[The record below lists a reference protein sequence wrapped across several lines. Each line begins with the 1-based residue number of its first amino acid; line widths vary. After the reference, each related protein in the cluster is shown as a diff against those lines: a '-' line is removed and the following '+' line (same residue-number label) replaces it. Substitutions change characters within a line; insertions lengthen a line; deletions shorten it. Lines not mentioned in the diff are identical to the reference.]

1 MILVTLGTQD
11 KSFERLLKAIDKE
24 IEKGNIKDK
33 VVVQAGYTK
42 YKSKNM
48 EIFKSVSNDRLEEL
62 MDEASLIITHGGVG
76 SILTALKHHKKV
88 IATPRL
94 AKYNEHT
101 NDHQKQI
108 IEEFGRLGYILPLKD
123 LTKLDKMLE
132 KSKTFKPKEFNSNNE
147 NFKKLITNYIEDTN
161 HISWFNRD
169 KFAILTALIN
179 LFIFY
184 LLNLTGMNI
193 YLNFTITYVLSCL
206 FMNLFKTK
214 KLSNIITS
222 IICFYLIEGLSLLL
236 LVDNLNID
244 IIISKIFIN
253 ILVVIIYHFL
263 IKKN

>member
-33 VVVQAGYTK
+33 VIVQAGYTK

-108 IEEFGRLGYILPLKD
+108 IEEFGKLGYIIPLKD
-123 LTKLDKMLE
+123 LTKLDKILV

-147 NFKKLITNYIEDTN
+147 NFKKLIVSYIEKTN

-169 KFAILTALIN
+169 KVAILTALIN

-193 YLNFTITYVLSCL
+193 YLNFTIGYIISCL
-206 FMNLFKTK
+206 IMALFKTK
-214 KLSNIITS
+214 RLSNPITS

-236 LVDNLNID
+236 LVDNLHID
-244 IIISKIFIN
+244 VILSKFFIN

-263 IKKN
+263 VKKN

>member
-11 KSFERLLKAIDKE
+11 KSMIRLLKAIDKE

-33 VVVQAGYTK
+33 VLVQAGYTK

-108 IEEFGRLGYILPLKD
+108 IEEFGRLGYIMPLKD
-123 LTKLDKMLE
+123 LTKLDKILE
-132 KSKTFKPKEFNSNNE
+132 KSKTFKPKEFKSNNE
-147 NFKKLITNYIEDTN
+147 NFKELITSYIEKSN
-161 HISWFNRD
+161 HTSWFNRD
-169 KFAILTALIN
+169 KFAILTAIIN
-179 LFIFY
+179 LFIFII
-184 LLNLTGMNI
+184 LNLTDLNI
-193 YLNFTITYVLSCL
+193 YLNFTICYLISCL
-206 FMNLFKTK
+206 LMALFKVK
-214 KLSNIITS
+214 KMSNIFTT

-236 LVDNLNID
+236 LTDSLGINALL
-244 IIISKIFIN
+244 SKVLIN

-263 IKKN
+263 VKKN

>member
-33 VVVQAGYTK
+33 ILVQAGYTK
-42 YKSKNM
+42 YKSENM

-94 AKYNEHT
+94 SKYNEHT

-108 IEEFGRLGYILPLKD
+108 IEEFGRLGYIIPL
-123 LTKLDKMLE
+123 LDYSNFKKVYL
-132 KSKTFKPKEFNSNNE
+132 KSKTFKPKHFESNNE
-147 NFKKLITNYIEDTN
+147 NFTKMIKGYIEEDN

-169 KFAILTALIN
+169 KFIILTSIIN
-179 LFIFY
+179 IIIFTI
-184 LLNLTGMNI
+184 LVKLNLNI
-193 YLNFTITYVLSCL
+193 YLSLTITYIISCL
-206 FMNLFKTK
+206 LTKIFKLK
-214 KLSNIITS
+214 KLPNPITVVL
-222 IICFYLIEGLSLLL
+222 CFYLIEGLSLVLL
-236 LVDNLNID
+236 TGYLEINA
-244 IIISKIFIN
+244 IISKIIIN
-253 ILVVIIYHFL
+253 ILVIFIYHFL
-263 IKKN
+263 SKRN

>member
-33 VVVQAGYTK
+33 VLVQAGYTK

-48 EIFKSVSNDRLEEL
+48 EIFKTVSNDRLEEL

-94 AKYNEHT
+94 SKYNEHT

-108 IEEFGRLGYILPLKD
+108 IEEFGKLGYIIPLKD
-123 LTKLDKMLE
+123 LTKLDKMLV

-147 NFKKLITNYIEDTN
+147 NFKKLITNYIEETN

-169 KFAILTALIN
+169 KFAILTALLN

-184 LLNLTGMNI
+184 LLNLIDINI
-193 YLNFTITYVLSCL
+193 YLNFTISYILSCL
-206 FMNLFKTK
+206 FMALFKIK
-214 KLSNIITS
+214 RLSNTITS

-236 LVDNLNID
+236 FVDNLNINVILSK
-244 IIISKIFIN
+244 IIIN
-253 ILVVIIYHFL
+253 LLTVIIYHFL
-263 IKKN
+263 VKKN

>member
-33 VVVQAGYTK
+33 VLVQAGYTK

-48 EIFKSVSNDRLEEL
+48 EIFKTVSNDRLEEL

-76 SILTALKHHKKV
+76 SILTALKHNKKV
-88 IATPRL
+88 IAAPRL
-94 AKYNEHT
+94 SKYNEHT

-108 IEEFGRLGYILPLKD
+108 IEEFGRLGYIIPLKD
-123 LTKLDKMLE
+123 LTKLDKMLI
-132 KSKTFKPKEFNSNNE
+132 KSKIFKPKEFKSNNDK
-147 NFKKLITNYIEDTN
+147 FKELITDYIEESN
-161 HISWFNRD
+161 HTSWFNRD
-169 KFAILTALIN
+169 KFVILTALLN

-184 LLNLTGMNI
+184 LLNLTDMNI
-193 YLNFTITYVLSCL
+193 YLNFTITYIISCL
-206 FMNLFKTK
+206 FMALFKTK
-214 KLSNIITS
+214 KLFNIITS

-236 LVDNLNID
+236 LVDNLHID
-244 IIISKIFIN
+244 VILSKFVIN

-263 IKKN
+263 VEKN

>member
-33 VVVQAGYTK
+33 VLVQAGYTK

-76 SILTALKHHKKV
+76 SILTALKHQKKV

-108 IEEFGRLGYILPLKD
+108 IEEFGKLGYIIPLKD
-123 LTKLDKMLE
+123 LTKLDKMLV

-147 NFKKLITNYIEDTN
+147 NFKKLITNYIEETN

-169 KFAILTALIN
+169 KFAILTALLN

-184 LLNLTGMNI
+184 LLNLIDINI
-193 YLNFTITYVLSCL
+193 YLNFTISYILSCL
-206 FMNLFKTK
+206 FMALFKIK
-214 KLSNIITS
+214 RLSNTITS

-236 LVDNLNID
+236 FVDNLNINVIVSK
-244 IIISKIFIN
+244 IIIN
-253 ILVVIIYHFL
+253 LLTVIIYHFL
-263 IKKN
+263 VKKN

>member
-24 IEKGNIKDK
+24 IEKGKIKDK
-33 VVVQAGYTK
+33 VLVQAGYTK

-48 EIFKSVSNDRLEEL
+48 EIFRSVSSDRLEEL
-62 MDEASLIITHGGVG
+62 MDEATLIISHGGVG

-94 AKYNEHT
+94 SKYSEHT

>member
-11 KSFERLLKAIDKE
+11 KSFERLLKAVDKE

-33 VVVQAGYTK
+33 VLVQAGYTK

-94 AKYNEHT
+94 SKYNEHT

-108 IEEFGRLGYILPLKD
+108 IEEFGRLGYIIPLKD
-123 LTKLDKMLE
+123 LTKLDKMII
-132 KSKTFKPKEFNSNNE
+132 KSKTFKPKEFKSNNE
-147 NFKKLITNYIEDTN
+147 NFKKLITNYIEESN
-161 HISWFNRD
+161 HTSWFNRD
-169 KFAILTALIN
+169 KFIILTALLN
-179 LFIFY
+179 LFIFF
-184 LLNLTGMNI
+184 LFNIIDMNI
-193 YLNFTITYVLSCL
+193 YLNFTLTYILSC
-206 FMNLFKTK
+206 FIMSLFKTK
-214 KLSNIITS
+214 RLSNKITT

-236 LVDNLNID
+236 LVDNLNIN
-244 IIISKIFIN
+244 IILSKFLIN
-253 ILVVIIYHFL
+253 ILVIIIYHFL
-263 IKKN
+263 VKKK

>member
-33 VVVQAGYTK
+33 VLVQAGYTK

-62 MDEASLIITHGGVG
+62 MDEASLVITHGGVG

-108 IEEFGRLGYILPLKD
+108 IEEFGKRGYILPLRD
-123 LTKLDKMLE
+123 LTKLDKMLI
-132 KSKTFKPKEFNSNNE
+132 KSKSFKPKAFASNNE
-147 NFKKLITNYIEDTN
+147 NFKKLITNYIEEVDHT
-161 HISWFNRD
+161 SWFNRD
-169 KFAILTALIN
+169 KFVILTSIIN

-184 LLNLTGMNI
+184 LLNITGLNPYINLTVCYFI
-193 YLNFTITYVLSCL
+193 SCL
-206 FMNLFKTK
+206 LMALFRTK
-214 KLSNIITS
+214 RISNIITA

-236 LVDNLNID
+236 FSNLNID
-244 IIISKIFIN
+244 IILSKFLIN

-263 IKKN
+263 VRK

>member
-24 IEKGNIKDK
+24 IEKGKIKDK
-33 VVVQAGYTK
+33 VLVQAGYTK

-48 EIFKSVSNDRLEEL
+48 EIFRSVSSDRLEEL
-62 MDEASLIITHGGVG
+62 MDEATLIISHGGVG

-94 AKYNEHT
+94 SKYSEHT

-132 KSKTFKPKEFNSNNE
+132 KSKTFNPKEFNSNNE